1 MEERKKGNEFTKK
14 PREDSYSGYYWGNEP
29 YDSSKIPGRKSD
41 EELKNDIDQNLHNNN
56 NINSSRIEVYV
67 DNSAVTLK
75 GSVKTYEERRLAGQ
89 EAWNTAG
96 VLKVLNELQVL
107 EPETAGPSKLS
118 ETL

>member
-1 MEERKKGNEFTKK
+1 MGEQKRENESTKN
-14 PREDSYSGYYWGNEP
+14 RLEDSYSGYYWGNEP
-29 YDSSKIPGRKSD
+29 YDSSRIPGRKSD
-41 EELKNDIDQNLHNNN
+41 EELKNNIDQNLNNN
-56 NINSSRIEVYV
+56 SNINSSRIEVHV

-96 VLKVLNELQVL
+96 VVKVLNELQVL

-118 ETL
+118 EAL

>member
-1 MEERKKGNEFTKK
+1 MEERKKGNESTKK

-41 EELKNDIDQNLHNNN
+41 EELKNDIDQNLNN
-56 NINSSRIEVYV
+56 NINSNRIEVYV
-67 DNSAVTLK
+67 DNAAVTLK

-89 EAWNTAG
+89 EAWNIAG